1 MRPQARLHGF
11 SSNSSLSVNQLS
23 ASTSSSTLLTSGRP
37 HVSRQTSRGTPD
49 RERLDVFPNMIP
61 LPTTPSRAGSHNLV
75 PGSSHSQRPRSMS
88 IGADSLGSPRQ
99 GDGIGSSRMGWM
111 PSATSP
117 GEIPEEAHNAGM
129 IENAVALI
137 NRLRDLGRRMT
148 GKGKEVDMG
157 DEPWQCMTKLA
168 GMLKKAPSIRVL
180 LSTEDIID
188 G

>member
-1 MRPQARLHGF
+1 
-11 SSNSSLSVNQLS
+11 
-23 ASTSSSTLLTSGRP
+23 
-37 HVSRQTSRGTPD
+37 
-49 RERLDVFPNMIP
+49 
-61 LPTTPSRAGSHNLV
+61 
-75 PGSSHSQRPRSMS
+75 
-88 IGADSLGSPRQ
+88 
-99 GDGIGSSRMGWM
+99 M

-117 GEIPEEAHNAGM
+117 GETAEEAHNAGM

-157 DEPWQCMTKLA
+157 DEPWQCLTKLA

>member
-11 SSNSSLSVNQLS
+11 SSNSSLSVNQIS
-23 ASTSSSTLLTSGRP
+23 ASASSSTLLTSSRP
-37 HVSRQTSRGTPD
+37 HISRQSSRLTPD

-61 LPTTPSRAGSHNLV
+61 LPTTPSRAGSHSLM
-75 PGSSHSQRPRSMS
+75 PGSSHSHRPRSMS
-88 IGADSLGSPRQ
+88 SGADSLGSPRQ
-99 GDGIGSSRMGWM
+99 GDGNGSSRMGWL

-117 GEIPEEAHNAGM
+117 GEIAEEAHSAGM
-129 IENAVALI
+129 IENAVAHI
-137 NRLRDLGRRMT
+137 NRLRVLGGRMT
-148 GKGKEVDMG
+148 GKGKEVDRG

-168 GMLKKAPSIRVL
+168 GMLKTAPSIRVL

>member
-1 MRPQARLHGF
+1 
-11 SSNSSLSVNQLS
+11 
-23 ASTSSSTLLTSGRP
+23 
-37 HVSRQTSRGTPD
+37 
-49 RERLDVFPNMIP
+49 
-61 LPTTPSRAGSHNLV
+61 
-75 PGSSHSQRPRSMS
+75 
-88 IGADSLGSPRQ
+88 
-99 GDGIGSSRMGWM
+99 M

-129 IENAVALI
+129 IEIAVALI

-180 LSTEDIID
+180 LGTEDIID